1 MNAMKSQFAVR
12 SRHWQADLQAVFA
25 RVGRHFGRQAMRQ
38 RALEYITG
46 LLSPVECKTSWQL
59 TEASPLQYE
68 ASAGAGTLGCG
79 CRAR

>member
-25 RVGRHFGRQAMRQ
+25 RVGRQAMRQ
-38 RALEYITG
+38 RALDYITG